1 MDVTSKEYCHYE
13 ERPPV
18 PPGIHLA
25 RCYGIIDLGTQK
37 TTHLGGTKHLNQ
49 VMLQFE
55 LHGVGEAG
63 GRLFTANGKPMS
75 ISKSFT
81 LSLAEK
87 ATLRKDI
94 QTWRG
99 REFTPDELRGFQLKS
114 VLGEWALIS
123 VVNAIDQNGQDFAS
137 IVAIMPVSPQF
148 RQAAALP
155 AGLNK
160 LQIFVCEDPD
170 IELFDSFSESLKEKI
185 RKSPEWQMY
194 ISERPTESE

>member
-1 MDVTSKEYCHYE
+1 MDVSSKEYCHDE
-13 ERPPV
+13 ERPLV

-25 RCYGIIDLGTQK
+25 RCYGIINLGTQK
-37 TTHLGGTKHLNQ
+37 TTHLGGIKHLNE

-55 LHGVGEAG
+55 LHDVGEAG
-63 GRLFTANGKPMS
+63 GQLFTANGKPMS

-94 QTWRG
+94 QTWHG
-99 REFTPDELRGFQLKS
+99 RKFTPDELRGFQLKS

-123 VVNAIDQNGQDFAS
+123 VTNGMDQNGQDFAS
-137 IVAIMPVSPQF
+137 IAAIRPVSPQV
-148 RQAAALP
+148 RQAAARP
-155 AGLNK
+155 AGHNK
-160 LQIFVCEDPD
+160 LQFFVCEDPD

-194 ISERPTESE
+194 ISERHT

>member
-1 MDVTSKEYCHYE
+1 MDVISKEYCHDE
-13 ERPPV
+13 GRPPV
-18 PPGIHLA
+18 PQGIYLA

-37 TTHLGGTKHLNQ
+37 TTHLGGTKHLNE

-55 LHGVGEAG
+55 LHDVGEAG
-63 GRLFTANGKPMS
+63 GQLFTANGKSMS

-123 VVNAIDQNGQDFAS
+123 VVNAMDQNGHDCTS
-137 IVAIMPVSPQF
+137 IATIMPVPPQV
-148 RQAAALP
+148 RQSGLP
-155 AGLNK
+155 AGQNK
-160 LQIFVCEDPD
+160 LQIFVSEDPD

-185 RKSPEWQMY
+185 RKSPQWQMY

>member
-1 MDVTSKEYCHYE
+1 MDVISKEYCHDE
-13 ERPPV
+13 GRPPV
-18 PPGIHLA
+18 PQGIYLA

-37 TTHLGGTKHLNQ
+37 TTHLGRTKHLNE

-75 ISKSFT
+75 IGKSFA

-99 REFTPDELRGFQLKS
+99 RKFTPDELRRFQLKT

-123 VVNAIDQNGQDFAS
+123 VVNAMDQNGEDFAS
-137 IVAIMPVSPQF
+137 IAKIMPVSPQV
-148 RQAAALP
+148 RQAVTRP
-155 AGLNK
+155 ADHNK
-160 LQIFVCEDPD
+160 LQFFVCQDPD

>member
-1 MDVTSKEYCHYE
+1 MDVISKEYCHDE
-13 ERPPV
+13 GHPPV
-18 PPGIHLA
+18 PQGIYLA

-37 TTHLGGTKHLNQ
+37 TTHLGRTKHLNE

-63 GRLFTANGKPMS
+63 GQLFTAKGKPML
-75 ISKSFT
+75 ISKSFA

-87 ATLRKDI
+87 ASLRKDI

-99 REFTPDELRGFQLKS
+99 RKFTPDELRGFQLKS

-123 VVNAIDQNGQDFAS
+123 VVNAMDQNGHDCTS
-137 IVAIMPVSPQF
+137 IATIMPVPPQV
-148 RQAAALP
+148 RQSGLP
-155 AGLNK
+155 AGQNK
-160 LQIFVCEDPD
+160 LQIFVSEDPD

-185 RKSPEWQMY
+185 RKSPQWQMY

>member
-1 MDVTSKEYCHYE
+1 MSVISQEYCHDE
-13 ERPPV
+13 ERPHV

-37 TTHLGGTKHLNQ
+37 TTHLGGTKHLNE

-55 LHGVGEAG
+55 LHDVGEAG
-63 GRLFTANGKPMS
+63 GQLLTANGKPMS
-75 ISKSFT
+75 ISKNFT

-99 REFTPDELRGFQLKS
+99 REFTPNELREFQLKS

-123 VVNAIDQNGQDFAS
+123 VISAMDQNGQDCAS
-137 IVAIMPVSPQF
+137 IAAIMPVPPQV
-148 RQAAALP
+148 RQAARP
-155 AGLNK
+155 AGQNE
-160 LQIFVCEDPD
+160 LQFFVCEDPD

-194 ISERPTESE
+194 ISERPTEAE